1 MRRPMLGVLVGG
13 LIAGTF
19 DITYAII
26 RQAGRGRSPEWTLQS
41 VATGWLG
48 KASFD
53 GGAASAALGL
63 VSHYGIAIGA
73 AGVFY
78 LASKFIPFLRERAVL
93 SGLIFGVCVFLFM
106 NWVLIPISA
115 APFKIPFNSQV
126 VSEGFASHALL
137 FGVPIALAVR
147 YFSTSRA
154 APANAG

>member
-1 MRRPMLGVLVGG
+1 MLGVLVGG
-13 LIAGTF
+13 FIAGTL

-53 GGAASAALGL
+53 GGTGSAALGL

-78 LASKFIPFLRERAVL
+78 LASRFIPFLRERAVL

-106 NWVLIPISA
+106 NWVLIPLSA

-126 VSEGFASHALL
+126 LSEGFASHAIL

-147 YFSTSRA
+147 YFSTPRA
-154 APANAG
+154 TPANAG

>member
-1 MRRPMLGVLVGG
+1 MQRPMLGVLVGG

-19 DITYAII
+19 DITYAIV
-26 RQAGRGRSPEWTLQS
+26 RQSGRGRSPEWTLQS

-48 KASFD
+48 KSSFE
-53 GGAASAALGL
+53 GGTATAALGL

-78 LASKFIPFLRERAVL
+78 LVSGFIPFLRERAVL

-106 NWVLIPISA
+106 NWVLIPLSA

-126 VSEGFASHALL
+126 LSEGFASHALL

-147 YFSTSRA
+147 YFSTPQAR
-154 APANAG
+154 PANAG